1 MGYVVL
7 HIEKAAGTDA
17 AMSGHV
23 ERRIT
28 PANVITTLTYL
39 NEELVEF
46 PKGVTNRTEAIQHR
60 LDNAGLERKIGKNQV
75 RALRVM
81 LSGSPE
87 DMKRIRQAGQLDA
100 WAKDS
105 CGWLQKT
112 FGKENVVSAVLHL
125 DEKTPHIHATV
136 VPITRGERRKAKL
149 EREKNAQSG
158 KRTYRTK
165 KDRPRLCA
173 DDVMARDKLKAYQ
186 TTYAEAMAKYGLQR
200 GIDGSEAKHIST
212 QQYYREVFVRKNEMS
227 EQIEAMIGQ
236 KEMLTVD
243 IAALQAQREAAQTDC
258 NAIDEQRRKK
268 QEELS
273 KAETELAQTRR
284 EIKTDK
290 LKGVAVDATTKA
302 VERIG
307 ALFHDP
313 KPARY
318 EKQIADLQG
327 VIADKDKCIGQ
338 LQQEIKTMQA
348 GREKE
353 VADLKQEAQ
362 QVVKA
367 LMRVDELC
375 PYVKWLLKW
384 ENYCK
389 NAGLDKEGTRA
400 LFTMQPYRYT
410 GELHSIRY
418 NHTFWANDII
428 LQLKPDKDG
437 PSGFQ
442 FTINGKDGD
451 EWFKQQRKE
460 FYQKIG
466 IDIEQTEQRRGM
478 KI

>member
-112 FGKENVVSAVLHL
+112 FGKENV
-125 DEKTPHIHATV
+125 
-136 VPITRGERRKAKL
+136 
-149 EREKNAQSG
+149 G

-200 GIDGSEAKHIST
+200 GVEGSEAKHIST
-212 QQYYREVFVRKNEMS
+212 QQYYREVFVRKNEMA
-227 EQIEAMIGQ
+227 EQIENLKEQQ
-236 KEMLTVD
+236 KTLTVD
-243 IAALQAQREAAQTDC
+243 IAALQAQQRAAQTDC
-258 NAIDEQRRKK
+258 NIIDEQRRKK
-268 QEELS
+268 KEELE

-348 GREKE
+348 GHDKE
-353 VADLKQEAQ
+353 VANLKQEAQ
-362 QVVKA
+362 QVIKA

-375 PYVKWLLKW
+375 PYVKGLLKW

-389 NAGLDKEGTRA
+389 DVGLDKERTKA

-418 NHTFWANDII
+418 NHTFRANDVI
-428 LQLKPDKDG
+428 LQFKPDKDG

-442 FTINGKDGD
+442 FTINGKDCD
-451 EWFKQQRKE
+451 EWFRQQRKE
-460 FYQKIG
+460 FYERIG

-478 KI
+478 KM